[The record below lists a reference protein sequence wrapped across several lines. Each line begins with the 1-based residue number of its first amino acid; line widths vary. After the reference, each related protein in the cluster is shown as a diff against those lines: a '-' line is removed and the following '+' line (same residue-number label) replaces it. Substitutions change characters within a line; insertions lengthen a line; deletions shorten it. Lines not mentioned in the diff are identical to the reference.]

1 MILPDSFDYI
11 VVDEDKP
18 ADICFY
24 SVQLEDESLL
34 REDEINVFFS
44 IENFEYW
51 GANHPRKIYK
61 HYNKFGAYGNKK
73 KNIYIS
79 SNHSSIQYTEDYKI
93 IPTIFCRIAYYNK
106 VKTYWKQRFHVP
118 FAEKKFILFTSQNQA
133 NNNKSILYNKLK
145 TLGEIHYIT
154 QYPHLRNVSCYHS
167 QELLEVYS
175 QYKFIVSFENS
186 HSDGYITEKIFNAL
200 MSQTIPIYDGAPNIS
215 TFINPKRFIRFD
227 ENIMKKVSVLMNNEI
242 LYNHIVS
249 YEDINPEFQNI
260 SIDYDNDPRD
270 NINIELMNTR
280 MYKWQQNIPSGLAK
294 FMDVVLLNSNC
305 TIYNKPLDEAN
316 TIFINTRH
324 HFFLIHKFIDTIL
337 PKLTKNVNIII
348 AGEDFT
354 CPGCTDERYPSSP
367 VHEIN
372 KFIHMTHHKF
382 VNKVFVENLD
392 QDIDNVVPIPLGINE
407 DECSVQLN
415 YFKSFENID
424 ENKEMKVTNF
434 NRVRSEKQNIGQ
446 WSERARV
453 KLLCETQWN
462 NYIATV
468 SNHKH
473 TQYLQHLRKY
483 MFTLCVHGGGLD
495 VNPKLWEALLVG
507 VIPIIRETKPY
518 TDIYVNLD
526 LPVVIVDGWDTDTIN
541 EENLIIWRDKYY
553 KYFTNTEERSR
564 ILKILSLKFWVDYVS
579 TMTNNED
586 INPQFPNISLDYDN
600 AIRAGDYTSSLICE
614 DYFTERVLDNG
625 GLVIT
630 RKHINHNNISFDKV
644 KYVCLT
650 GYDSILLH
658 FFENLL
664 DKFESPVTVIIIES
678 DVVNI
683 RDTWLKHTKLKRCF
697 LWNKPFV
704 HPKLTCLPIGLN
716 YSRHYKSLS
725 RWLSISK
732 IDVMNES
739 GHHWLAVN
747 YSPNTNSVRGKLVEK
762 ARTKWSEFCHVLD
775 FIQPIQSYW
784 KESKIEGKIK
794 VDVSDP
800 KCYDVLQKYKFIL
813 CPPGAGEDTHRTWE
827 TLYLGCIPIVQSS
840 PLDELYADLPVA
852 VINNWDEISISFLE
866 HEYKRISLNKKLKK
880 YDMSKIMM
888 EYWYKRIFNDS

>member
-1 MILPDSFDYI
+1 MSKRIRFIKSSGTLCEANITRYCEQPQEQFIKMFLPDYFDYI

-260 SIDYDNDPRD
+260 SIDYNNAPSMNIALCFCVRNCEKHLPSIFKNIESLKTL
-270 NINIELMNTR
+270 NINVFSIFVFDNCSDNSEKLLRDYHAENMNHVILKGLTNKIPYR
-280 MYKWQQNIPSGLAK
+280 TGRVANARNACLDIVYNQLNDISFHIMIDCDEVNTPEWNI
-294 FMDVVLLNSNC
+294 D
-305 TIYNKPLDEAN
+305 I
-316 TIFINTRH
+316 
-324 HFFLIHKFIDTIL
+324 
-337 PKLTKNVNIII
+337 
-348 AGEDFT
+348 
-354 CPGCTDERYPSSP
+354 
-367 VHEIN
+367 IN
-372 KFIHMTHHKF
+372 KYFHNFDDDDWDCISFNRTGYYDIWALLYDDFRYHCWGF
-382 VNKVFVENLD
+382 GVNSR
-392 QDIDNVVPIPLGINE
+392 NVTEIMKTQI
-407 DECSVQLN
+407 
-415 YFKSFENID
+415 
-424 ENKEMKVTNF
+424 ENKLNTCDTNSIDVISGFCGFCIYKTDRFKDFYYDGTCQNF
-434 NRVRSEKQNIGQ
+434 NR
-446 WSERARV
+446 
-453 KLLCETQWN
+453 LLLQED
-462 NYIATV
+462 V
-468 SNHKH
+468 SQTIQAFK
-473 TQYLQHLRKY
+473 KY
-483 MFTLCVHGGGLD
+483 NLD
-495 VNPKLWEALLVG
+495 VQLFDCFGIECCEHLFYHLSAFRKG
-507 VIPIIRETKPY
+507 RKIKISKFII
-518 TDIYVNLD
+518 VNEILNH
-526 LPVVIVDGWDTDTIN
+526 IVS
-541 EENLIIWRDKYY
+541 Y
-553 KYFTNTEERSR
+553 
-564 ILKILSLKFWVDYVS
+564 
-579 TMTNNED
+579 ED
-586 INPQFPNISLDYDN
+586 INPQFQNISIDYDN

-664 DKFESPVTVIIIES
+664 DKFESPVSVIIIES

-716 YSRHYKSLS
+716 YSRHYESLS

-732 IDVMNES
+732 IDVMNDS

-840 PLDELYADLPVA
+840 PLDELYADLPVV